1 MDRRLATPDSGSN
14 YNFQD
19 KLQRPSVPRSL
30 FDLSHLHTTTLPD
43 IGSLIP
49 IALFETVPGDS
60 FELSVNAL
68 LRVLPQVVPMYAR
81 QRLTVHAFYCRCG
94 DLWNEFNTFMTRGYT
109 GNEILRI
116 PTLNAYNVAA
126 TSLPAAGEPLGYEH
140 LLSYMIPALGN
151 FSLTMSSLSGLGIN
165 ALPFMMYSRIWRD
178 YYCNKNYYIN
188 DRVLLPNVDD
198 HYRLASDGSVI
209 SAGFTGDLPNTYDLA
224 SLRYRDF
231 ADDYFTSAFPSPQR
245 GTAPTLSLG
254 NISITNLFDVDMAS
268 EMSILWNTLSSS
280 GVAALC
286 SSPSSP
292 NSTFTQSSL
301 TATVAEQRNRDF
313 ITKLNNHV
321 NPQATASSTITLNQ
335 IRELASAQAILE
347 KMAKTD
353 GSYGD
358 FGLTFFGVVSKNA
371 VDYRPIYIGG
381 TYQPI
386 VFSEVLQTTDST
398 TVPLGSYA
406 GHGISVTQ
414 DGYIGRVDCDD
425 FGYIMLLSSVVPDTY
440 YSQGLDRLWSRSL
453 QSDMYLPERSRLGMR
468 EILNKELY
476 LTGNF
481 AQDNDLFAYQ
491 NPYDEYRYVPNRI
504 SGKIADSA
512 NESFFPYTQSRYFTT
527 LPSYSQ
533 SFATM
538 KGNVRNDFLAAPTE
552 VPYTAQ
558 FSIGCRAVRPI
569 PYHPIPSTLGV

>member
-1 MDRRLATPDSGSN
+1 MDRRLVSPDSGSN

-81 QRLTVHAFYCRCG
+81 QRLTTHAFYCRMG

-109 GNEILRI
+109 GDEILSI
-116 PTLNAYNVAA
+116 PTLNSFNVGN
-126 TSLPAAGEPLGYEH
+126 SSIPAPGTRLGYES
-140 LLSYMIPALGN
+140 LLSYMIPALGSFN
-151 FSLTMSSLSGLGIN
+151 LTMDTLIRLGIN

-178 YYCNKNYYIN
+178 YYCNKNFYIN

-198 HYRLASDGSVI
+198 HYRLATDGSLI
-209 SAGFTGDLPNTYDLA
+209 SAGTTDFMPNTYDLV
-224 SLRYRDF
+224 SIRYRDF

-245 GTAPTLSLG
+245 GTAPTLDFTGSL
-254 NISITNLFDVDMAS
+254 TTLFG
-268 EMSILWNTLSSS
+268 TGSSS
-280 GVAALC
+280 HPLFRVSSVSDSGAFIDSSNGLIGTTAGLPNAAMLNGQFLTRLNN
-286 SSPSSP
+286 SLSPSVD
-292 NSTFTQSSL
+292 FRSS
-301 TATVAEQRNRDF
+301 
-313 ITKLNNHV
+313 
-321 NPQATASSTITLNQ
+321 ITLNQ
-335 IRELASAQAILE
+335 IRELASAQSILE

-371 VDYRPIYIGG
+371 MDYRPIYIGG

-386 VFSEVLQTTDST
+386 VFSEVLQTTDSAS
-398 TVPLGSYA
+398 VPLGAYA

-414 DGYIGRVDCDD
+414 DDYIGRVDCDD
-425 FGYIMLLSSVVPDTY
+425 YGYIMILCSVVPDTY
-440 YSQGLDRLWSRSL
+440 YSQGLDRLWTRSL

-476 LTGNF
+476 LVGN
-481 AQDNDLFAYQ
+481 AEQDNDLFAYQ
-491 NPYDEYRYVPNRI
+491 NPYDEYRYMPSRI
-504 SGKIADSA
+504 SGKIADAA
-512 NESFFPYTQSRYFTT
+512 NESFFPYTQSRYFTA
-527 LPSYSQ
+527 LPTFSQ

-538 KGNVRNDFLAAPTE
+538 QNNVRNDFLVAPTE

-569 PYHPIPSTLGV
+569 PYHPIPSNLGV